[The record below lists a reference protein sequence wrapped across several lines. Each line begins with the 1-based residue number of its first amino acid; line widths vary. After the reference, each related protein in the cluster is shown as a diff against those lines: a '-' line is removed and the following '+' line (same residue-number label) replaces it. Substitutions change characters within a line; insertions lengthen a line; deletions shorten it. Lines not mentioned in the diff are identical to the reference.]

1 MAIIDLQINT
11 TVILS
16 LVFTLHCRIN
26 YTILLLQNMV
36 KNIPLRILIRYS
48 DKVKVYSCSSIERR
62 YAIQKEEISRILRAK
77 RKIQSNQNNCKYMHF
92 CYISECI
99 QF

>member
-36 KNIPLRILIRYS
+36 KNIPSRILIRYS
-48 DKVKVYSCSSIERR
+48 DKVKVYSYSSIER
-62 YAIQKEEISRILRAK
+62 
-77 RKIQSNQNNCKYMHF
+77 
-92 CYISECI
+92 
-99 QF
+99 

>member
-36 KNIPLRILIRYS
+36 KNIPSRILIRYS
-48 DKVKVYSCSSIERR
+48 DKVKVYSYSSIE
-62 YAIQKEEISRILRAK
+62 E
-77 RKIQSNQNNCKYMHF
+77 
-92 CYISECI
+92 
-99 QF
+99 